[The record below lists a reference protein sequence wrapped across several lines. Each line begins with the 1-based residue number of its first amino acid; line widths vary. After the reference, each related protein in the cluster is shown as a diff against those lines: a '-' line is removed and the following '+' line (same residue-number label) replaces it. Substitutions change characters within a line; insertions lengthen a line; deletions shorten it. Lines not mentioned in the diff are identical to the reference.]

1 MGLPVRTNLVLG
13 AGHEV
18 CARPWS
24 LPPATYRPGGI
35 VLLGRYCDGDE
46 IDAVERRGGAGGHPS
61 QPGGGRAGGG
71 EAAGFLVEVR
81 SRLDLEGEQ
90 ESGE

>member
-1 MGLPVRTNLVLG
+1 MVKTAFTQPPFMGPPVLGQALCWVLG

-35 VLLGRYCDGDE
+35 VLFGRGCDGDE

-71 EAAGFLVEVR
+71 EAAEA
-81 SRLDLEGEQ
+81 S
-90 ESGE
+90 